1 MKIVSLLLLSL
12 CTLFMG
18 CGTFDTSHSSSAMVH
33 TPEGIYTVSPDGGA
47 IYYFKFNQAGELFY
61 EKSFSV
67 GEDELEQLMETAG
80 ASTVAV
86 GDTLEQV
93 LKVEASRLSPSEMI
107 FTGTEAYTVSLD
119 RKTVYCFRYDEE
131 GKLAFYK
138 SVKAE

>member
-47 IYYFKFNQAGELFY
+47 IYYFKFNQSGELFY
-61 EKSFSV
+61 ERSFSV
-67 GEDELEQLMETAG
+67 AEEELEGLMETAR
-80 ASTVAV
+80 SCTLAV
-86 GDTLEQV
+86 GDTLKQI
-93 LKVEASRLSPSEMI
+93 LKVEASGFSPSEMI
-107 FTGTEAYTVSLD
+107 FTGTEAYTVSPD
-119 RKTVYCFRYDEE
+119 RKAVYCFRYDEE
-131 GKLAFYK
+131 GRLAFYK

>member
-1 MKIVSLLLLSL
+1 MKILVFSLSAFIILL
-12 CTLFMG
+12 TG

-67 GEDELEQLMETAG
+67 GEDELEELMETAR

-119 RKTVYCFRYDEE
+119 RKAVYCFRYDEE
-131 GKLAFYK
+131 GRLAFYK

>member
-33 TPEGIYTVSPDGGA
+33 TPEGIYTVSPNGGT

-67 GEDELEQLMETAG
+67 GEEELEGLMDTAR
-80 ASTVAV
+80 SCTLAV
-86 GDTLEQV
+86 GDTLKQI
-93 LKVEASRLSPSEMI
+93 LKVEAFGFSPSEMI
-107 FTGTEAYTVSLD
+107 FTGTEAYTVSPD
-119 RKTVYCFRYDEE
+119 RKAVYCFRYDEE
-131 GKLAFYK
+131 GRLAFYK

>member
-67 GEDELEQLMETAG
+67 GEEELEGLMETAR
-80 ASTVAV
+80 SCTLAV
-86 GDTLEQV
+86 GDTLKKI
-93 LKVEASRLSPSEMI
+93 LKVEAFGFSPSEMI
-107 FTGTEAYTVSLD
+107 FTGTEAYTVSPD
-119 RKTVYCFRYDEE
+119 RKAVYCFRYDEE
-131 GKLAFYK
+131 GRLAFYK